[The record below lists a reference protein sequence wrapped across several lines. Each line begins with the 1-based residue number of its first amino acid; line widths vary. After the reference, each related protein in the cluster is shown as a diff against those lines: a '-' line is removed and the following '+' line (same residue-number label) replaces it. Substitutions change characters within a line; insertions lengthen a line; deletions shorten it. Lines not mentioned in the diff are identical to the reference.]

1 VLRIHP
7 QLKDDRLLNLFE
19 RGVERQWPSALLDWS
34 QEEHWDRRDLE
45 ALAAVIT
52 PVYLGEQTAMLGVSA
67 ILPRL
72 LRSGETEAALYLSS
86 MGLDEARHFRNLSRF
101 FERHGVTPWP
111 TRRLPE
117 MWRYHARLLETGDPL
132 DWLWGI
138 LISDLFARLFYG
150 RLREQYPDLLIGRL
164 ARRTLVDE
172 ARHQAFADRY
182 LTPRLVGVESARRR
196 ALLALRDDLFRTMD
210 ALTRRL
216 AEPLADLG
224 WSGTA
229 FLGELWDD
237 TERWARRLGLVSA
250 EGAAAG
256 RNEAGD
262 QGSRTANGAV
272 SSTRVP

>member
-1 VLRIHP
+1 VLRVHP
-7 QLKDDRLLNLFE
+7 QLKDERLLALFE

-34 QEEHWDRRDLE
+34 QEERWDRRDLE
-45 ALAAVIT
+45 ALAAIIT

-67 ILPRL
+67 VLPRL
-72 LRSGETEAALYLSS
+72 LTAGETEAALYLAS

-101 FERHGVTPWP
+101 FDRHQVTPWP

-117 MWRYHARLLETGDPL
+117 MWRYHARLLQSGDPI

-182 LTPRLVGVESARRR
+182 LTPRLVGVDPERRR
-196 ALLALRDDLFRTMD
+196 ELLGLRDDLFRTMD
-210 ALTRRL
+210 ALTHRL
-216 AEPLADLG
+216 AGPLGDLG

-229 FLGELWDD
+229 FLAELWDD
-237 TERWARRLGLVSA
+237 TERWAGRLGLTDA
-250 EGAAAG
+250 GARPAAG
-256 RNEAGD
+256 WDGED
-262 QGSRTANGAV
+262 QESKSAKGAV